1 MLAEFAQQTGPDC
14 AVRTVQVSLD
24 PAGRVP
30 PGELRGA
37 LAELRFP
44 GSFEPDAQ
52 AEVGP
57 NGALLSVEVF
67 SGDDEG
73 EALLLTIVHPS
84 LTFSSVVL
92 QFEPGCANNQALVR
106 YVATEAD
113 SALADQ
119 PPLHPNLDLG
129 WTLVTWGPAP
139 DDPGAWVAQIE
150 LFAQGGD
157 GSYIFWD
164 GAGYSTDEPAL
175 LLHQPACTAAHR
187 AVGVSSAGVSLL
199 KEIILQTPY
208 CPSHNE

>member
-14 AVRTVQVSLD
+14 ALRTVQVSLD
-24 PAGRVP
+24 PAGLVP

-44 GSFEPDAQ
+44 GSQEADVV

-57 NGALLSVEVF
+57 NGASLSVEVF
-67 SGDDEG
+67 AGDDEG
-73 EALLLTIVHPS
+73 EALLLSIAHPS

-106 YVATEAD
+106 YAATEAP
-113 SALADQ
+113 SALPDQ
-119 PPLHPNLDLG
+119 QPRHPNLDLG

-157 GSYIFWD
+157 GRYIFWD
-164 GAGYSTDEPAL
+164 GTSYSTDEPNL
-175 LLHQPACTAAHR
+175 LLHQRACTAAHR

-199 KEIILQTPY
+199 REIILQTPY
-208 CPSHNE
+208 CPESN